1 MARGDIGLYKTNSNA
16 IPAVVLEQFDSGG
29 VVVGDAGGAAIE
41 SVDVLLLGVDQGKR
55 YNVPVAASRAAS
67 LPNQFAF

>member
-29 VVVGDAGGAAIE
+29 VAIGDGAGAV

-55 YNVPVAASRAAS
+55 YNVPVAGSRAGS
-67 LPNQFAF
+67 QPNQFAF